1 MTLIDFNKKELHDI
15 YSSLQYTRLE
25 IGFENKSEEEL
36 YDRLTKLMDK
46 VAKLRQ
52 VCDCGGQSNWYII
65 QQLRELSMSDDEI
78 KTFITTFKS
87 FMQHADVEEMNFL
100 RRESTRKYKQLY
112 YQSQAKKHNV
122 SYDYYLHEFT

>member
-1 MTLIDFNKKELHDI
+1 MTLIDFDKKELYDI

-52 VCDCGGQSNWYII
+52 VCDCQ
-65 QQLRELSMSDDEI
+65 E
-78 KTFITTFKS
+78 
-87 FMQHADVEEMNFL
+87 
-100 RRESTRKYKQLY
+100 
-112 YQSQAKKHNV
+112 NV
-122 SYDYYLHEFT
+122 SE